1 GLWEVTAKYGLPYF
15 SNFVGSDMHPED
27 TRSMCCRL
35 RLDLAELDRRGG
47 GLFGANALTGS
58 VGVVTINLPRL
69 GYKANHSLES
79 THIAKRKEFFKML
92 DAQMDIAR
100 ESLEIKRKLLERLT
114 DA

>member
-15 SNFVGSDMHPED
+15 SNFVGSDMKPED

-69 GYKANHSLES
+69 AYL
-79 THIAKRKEFFKML
+79 AKHKDLGGKEEFFARL
-92 DAQMDIAR
+92 DHMMDVSK
-100 ESLEIKRKLLERLT
+100 ESLEIKRKILERLT
-114 DA
+114 NANL